1 MSFET
6 PSFTTPFVY
15 VTDECVLCRR
25 PRRFWGNRNG
35 WCIYC
40 LQWYR
45 RNGSDWILRT
55 LDRAG
60 AERLSVQS
68 YQLPRI
74 VRVLV
79 LDYVAG
85 STRVVRQVIRRRMW
99 ERILL
104 GKFPY
109 DEEQTIGEY
118 PDYLLTDEEY
128 FARQVARASTPPF
141 WKLQLSFRPHGL
153 TSGENLIKTVIRF
166 LS

>member
-6 PSFTTPFVY
+6 PSYTTPFVY

-25 PRRFWGNRNG
+25 PHRFWGNRNG

-60 AERLSVQS
+60 AKRLSVQS

-109 DEEQTIGEY
+109 DGEY
-118 PDYLLTDEEY
+118 TDYTLTDEEY

-153 TSGENLIKTVIRF
+153 TSGENLIRTVIRF

>member
-6 PSFTTPFVY
+6 PSYTTPFVY
-15 VTDECVLCRR
+15 ATDECVLCRR
-25 PRRFWGNRNG
+25 PHRFWGNRNG

-60 AERLSVQS
+60 AKRLSVQS

-118 PDYLLTDEEY
+118 PDDLLTDEEY

>member
-6 PSFTTPFVY
+6 PSYTTPFVY
-15 VTDECVLCRR
+15 ATDECVLCRR
-25 PRRFWGNRNG
+25 PHRFWGNRNG

-60 AERLSVQS
+60 AKRLSVQS

-109 DEEQTIGEY
+109 DEEETIGEY

-153 TSGENLIKTVIRF
+153 TSGENLIRTVIRF